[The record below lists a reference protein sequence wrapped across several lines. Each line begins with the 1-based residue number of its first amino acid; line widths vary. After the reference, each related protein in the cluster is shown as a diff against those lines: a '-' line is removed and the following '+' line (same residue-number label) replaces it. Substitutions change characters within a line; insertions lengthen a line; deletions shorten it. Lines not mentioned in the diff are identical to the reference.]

1 MCETKTY
8 PNAVKE
14 SNIDLGTLNSEDLR
28 KLYNELDSQIKDEL
42 LNGSSW
48 EAVKNKIEFLT
59 DLSKELENRNLLIR
73 RINDTPASSPFRE
86 E

>member
-73 RINDTPASSPFRE
+73 RINDTPASSPLRE